1 MDRSLPVQRPLR
13 FAAWTRP
20 LILPIAITVLG
31 IVGSVSVHTQLAER
45 ANQEMAE
52 RLADAGEELVRVTED
67 LETIAVGQVLA
78 TRGLFES
85 SAVVTRNE
93 FEHFVAVIGEPL
105 DNGVAY
111 APLLRLEDLHSFEV
125 RARTSQPEY
134 AITGIGPSPD
144 PDADGLLWP
153 ILYRSDES
161 GGFPAGF
168 DFGSH
173 PSILEAIDAALLAER
188 PVASGFVQ
196 VPGDD
201 FEGDLVIVAPIKIAG
216 EPMGVA
222 ALTLRL
228 DELLAS
234 RVEDL
239 LGSPLAVKVIEAD
252 SEEVAALGWVEGSWR
267 RTLQIADQRIVLILE
282 PTAFSSPGWSTVDWF
297 LLLGIAT
304 SALAGWLVRAGSRRR
319 DMARELALLQKTI
332 TEKDRFLASV
342 SHELR
347 TPLTSVVG
355 NLEILGGNS
364 FPITETDRRILVK
377 DARDSAL
384 DLERLV
390 EDHLTAARLSSGV
403 LTIKS
408 EVVDLDAVVSRIVDH
423 LNLPN
428 RIEVR
433 CGELGSCMGDSLRI
447 RQIVR
452 NILRNAGSHALSEI
466 EIRTVR
472 KEGRLTLEILND
484 GEPVSSAILDK
495 LFQPFAGASSPGQPE
510 SIGLGLAIS
519 RDLARRM
526 GGDLFHSHRGTRV
539 CFSLELKTAPVVE
552 ESAGADR
559 VVVTPH

>member
-1 MDRSLPVQRPLR
+1 MDRSLPVQRPLPLVV
-13 FAAWTRP
+13 WTRP
-20 LILPIAITVLG
+20 LILPVAIAVLG
-31 IVGSVSVHTQLAER
+31 IVASVSVHTQLVER
-45 ANQEMAE
+45 ADQEVAE
-52 RLADAGEELVRVTED
+52 RLADIGEELVRVTED
-67 LETIAVGQVLA
+67 LETIAVGQVLS

-93 FEHFVAVIGEPL
+93 FKHFVEVIGEPL

-111 APLLRLEDLHSFEV
+111 APLVRLEDLHSFEV

-134 AITGIGPSPD
+134 AISGAGLAPD

-168 DFGSH
+168 DLGSH
-173 PSILEAIDAALLAER
+173 PSILEAIDAALLAGR
-188 PVASGFVQ
+188 PVASGFVK

-201 FEGDLVIVAPIKIAG
+201 LEGDLVIVAPITIAG
-216 EPMGVA
+216 EPLGVA

-228 DELLAS
+228 DELLSS
-234 RVEDL
+234 RVEVL
-239 LGSPLAVKVIEAD
+239 LGSPFGVRVVEAD
-252 SEEVAALGWVEGSWR
+252 SEAALALGWADGSWR
-267 RTLQIADQRIVLILE
+267 RTLQIADRRIVVLLE
-282 PTAFSSPGWSTVDWF
+282 PAAVSGPGWSALDWF

-304 SALAGWLVRAGSRRR
+304 SASVGWLVRAASGRR
-319 DMARELALLQKTI
+319 DMTREVALLQKTI
-332 TEKDRFLASV
+332 MEKDRFLASV

-364 FPITETDRRILVK
+364 FPISETDRRILIK

-390 EDHLTAARLSSGV
+390 EDHLTAARLSAGV

-423 LNLPN
+423 LNLPA

-433 CGELGSCMGDSLRI
+433 CGQLGSCMGDSLRI

-452 NILRNAGSHALSEI
+452 NILRNAGGHALSEI

-472 KEGRLTLEILND
+472 KDGRVTLEILND
-484 GEPVSSAILDK
+484 GPPVSAAILDR
-495 LFQPFAGASSPGQPE
+495 LFQPFVGASSPGQPE

-539 CFSLELKTAPVVE
+539 CFSLELKAAPLVE
-552 ESAGADR
+552 EPAGPER
-559 VVVTPH
+559 VVVAPH